1 MIVKLI
7 NTNANNIN
15 KIALSNEI
23 IPCANGIYKSIKVKH
38 VNIGLI
44 LPANSEIIKKAIVI
58 IPAII

>member
-1 MIVKLI
+1 M